1 MSKLL
6 NLRYETSSKNNN
18 REQQKQRHNNKRR
31 STQTTITRGQN
42 SKFGMGGTP
51 LQLFDRS
58 VGIGMGYMAL
68 VCSIVVTDGTC
79 CCCRPLLLL
88 PCALLR

>member
-1 MSKLL
+1 
-6 NLRYETSSKNNN
+6 
-18 REQQKQRHNNKRR
+18 
-31 STQTTITRGQN
+31 
-42 SKFGMGGTP
+42 MGGTP

-58 VGIGMGYMAL
+58 DGIGMGYMAL